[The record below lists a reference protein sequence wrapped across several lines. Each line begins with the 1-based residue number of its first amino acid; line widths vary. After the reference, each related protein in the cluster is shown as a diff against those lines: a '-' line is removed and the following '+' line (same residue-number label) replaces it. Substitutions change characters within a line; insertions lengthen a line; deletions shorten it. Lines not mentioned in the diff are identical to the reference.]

1 MAKDA
6 FKFKEHAS
14 DFVNCFNPESEKF
27 VRLMAAEHRTIQQAF
42 TKLCLQWLEKVA
54 DEDYQTDGRNE
65 ASHRVAMQ
73 MLDAWQNSSRTNNLG
88 TLPSQMLPM
97 I

>member
-6 FKFKEHAS
+6 LKFKEHAS

-54 DEDYQTDGRNE
+54 DEDYQTDGRNA
-65 ASHRVAMQ
+65 ASHVLALQ
-73 MLDAWQNSSRTNNLG
+73 MLVAWKGIQDLNQDMK
-88 TLPSQMLPM
+88 PSQMLPM